1 MEKRNGK
8 WYLKGTD
15 MLIRYYQYMFQD
27 GWDICC
33 MTLSHKEIKEPRNA
47 GWSEIPERNLKGGNR
62 KGATPYTI
70 SMR

>member
-33 MTLSHKEIKEPRNA
+33 MTLSHKEIKEYDSSHGMLVGQRFLR
-47 GWSEIPERNLKGGNR
+47 EI
-62 KGATPYTI
+62 
-70 SMR
+70 